1 MQILQAR
8 KLQCC
13 LLPGSDYKYNWASL
27 GSICCEKN
35 SHPETSVT
43 LMWRI
48 IIILLHLMGEMCSCG
63 LFRKKRFLTFN
74 NSWNHLPLSSSL
86 LALTVYALKVDMVLQ
101 RGAIFWTI
109 LWIIVH
115 SLAFSSMFGPLVP
128 RVDTVSSPRCAVAPI
143 HNHYHH
149 HKIHIC
155 PKNCHFLSC
164 WHHRQF
170 LFWKFIWF
178 CRDIPENP
186 FNV

>member
-1 MQILQAR
+1 MTNPHKSLTISVKQSWKPIYYSQF
-8 KLQCC
+8 
-13 LLPGSDYKYNWASL
+13 LLKQVNAAVVSYL
-27 GSICCEKN
+27 
-35 SHPETSVT
+35 
-43 LMWRI
+43 
-48 IIILLHLMGEMCSCG
+48 
-63 LFRKKRFLTFN
+63 N
-74 NSWNHLPLSSSL
+74 NSWNHLPLPRSP
-86 LALTVYALKVDMVLQ
+86 LALAVYALKVDMVLQ

-109 LWIIVH
+109 LEIIVH